1 MFVRKTLAGVLAT
14 TVVGTAMALTAGSAS
29 AAAYNPGPEDSKTSG
44 ITTTDLIGVGSDT
57 SEHALKLLADA
68 WNQGARDDYGQ
79 SFDVST
85 FGALGANKTTGDDLP
100 APLTVDSTSKA
111 LVRPNGSGPGR
122 ATLYGAT
129 KVSAVDFARSS
140 GAPSPAD
147 FTNGMRVIPFA
158 LDTIVVAVAK
168 SNPVAAS
175 NPTMTLAQLQGIYV
189 TCTITNWNQV
199 NPAYPNQAIEPFVPK
214 TGSGTESFF
223 KSKVLP
229 TGTTSYGACV
239 KDHTNDADPT
249 GTAVQEHDPAI
260 FTAKPNALVPFSKGR
275 AAIAGTVTAVTGSE
289 VEFKRNLYNVVRQ
302 EDANRADIQAFFG
315 ENGFVCSAAANSLI
329 KAAGF
334 DQLATSALGGD
345 CGLVLNAA
353 SSNFTLN
360 TVTTPTVA
368 LTGAGSPSSYSLTA
382 TLTSTPAASG
392 TVTFTEGDTVLA
404 ADVPIVSGRAVAG
417 QLTLAAG
424 SHDVT
429 ATFNPGASNFA
440 TASDTETVSVTTTSK
455 VSESFP
461 ATVAKGKKAKGTVT
475 VTADGATATGKVMIM
490 EGSKTLKSAS
500 LKAGKATIT
509 LPKLAKGK
517 HKLKAVYAGSDAV
530 QSASKSFSI
539 KQK

>member
-1 MFVRKTLAGVLAT
+1 MLVRKTLAGVLAT
-14 TVVGTAMALTAGSAS
+14 TVVGAALTLTAGSAS
-29 AAAYNPGPEDSKTSG
+29 AVAYSPGPEDSKTSG

-79 SFDVST
+79 TFDVDT

-100 APLTVDSTSKA
+100 APITVDSTGAA
-111 LVRPNGSGPGR
+111 LARPNGSGPGR
-122 ATLYGAT
+122 ATLYGT
-129 KVSAVDFARSS
+129 GKVSAVDFARSS
-140 GAPSPAD
+140 GSPSAAD

-158 LDTIVVAVAK
+158 LDTIVVAVGK

-199 NPAYPNQAIEPFVPK
+199 NASYPNQPIEPFVPK
-214 TGSGTESFF
+214 SGSGTESFF

-239 KDHTNDADPT
+239 KDHTSDADPT
-249 GTAVQEHDPAI
+249 GSAVQEHDPAI

-315 ENGFVCSAAANSLI
+315 ENGFVCSAAAQDLI

-334 DQLATSALGGD
+334 DQLATSSLGGD
-345 CGLVLNAA
+345 CGSVLNAA

-360 TVTTPTVA
+360 SVTTPEVS
-368 LTGAGSPSSYSLTA
+368 LTGAGSPSAYNLTA
-382 TLTSTPAASG
+382 TLTSTPAAVGS
-392 TVTFTEGDTVLA
+392 VTFTEGDTVLA
-404 ADVPIVSGRAVAG
+404 ADVPIVSGRAV
-417 QLTLAAG
+417 TSPLALGAG

-429 ATFNPGASNFA
+429 ATFTPGQSNFA
-440 TASDTETVSVTTTSK
+440 GAEDTETLVIKASSK
-455 VSESFP
+455 VKESFP

-475 VTADGATATGKVMIM
+475 VKADGATATGTVKIKK
-490 EGSKTLKSAS
+490 GSKTLAS
-500 LKAGKATIT
+500 GKLKGGKVTIT
-509 LPKLAKGK
+509 LPALKKGK
-517 HKLKAVYAGSDAV
+517 NSLKVVYGGSSTV
-530 QSASKSFSI
+530 NGASKSFSI